1 MKWFYITERKIII
14 LRLIISAVQRFNET
28 FQLRNNALLTKDV
41 LDQILSMTL
50 IHLNQSET
58 SHYQIDDN
66 LRFSEVNVDGARD
79 AFDVLRLN
87 MNKGEAVKKVLQRLQ
102 ILKEQ
107 AIAFGDGMNDKEML
121 EVVGESFAM
130 GNAHSDLFQYAK
142 YRTTAVT
149 DSGIF
154 NGLKTLGLVKE
165 S

>member
-1 MKWFYITERKIII
+1 
-14 LRLIISAVQRFNET
+14 
-28 FQLRNNALLTKDV
+28 
-41 LDQILSMTL
+41 MTI

-87 MNKGEAVKKVLQRLQ
+87 MNKGEAIKKVLQRLQ
-102 ILKEQ
+102 IPKEK

-130 GNAHSDLFQYAK
+130 RNAHPDLFQYAK
-142 YRTTAVT
+142 YSTTAVT

-165 S
+165 A

>member
-1 MKWFYITERKIII
+1 
-14 LRLIISAVQRFNET
+14 
-28 FQLRNNALLTKDV
+28 
-41 LDQILSMTL
+41 MTL

-102 ILKEQ
+102 IPKEQ